1 MEKPVSYAFNAT
13 AEIAAATG
21 LGDAIRTLGV
31 PGPWQNDVDG
41 GSAPSPRW
49 DSKLPLQWRR
59 PSVYGFSALCWM
71 YGRRIYEAFPTVPIG
86 LIEADVGGTAIEPV
100 SCSNGRLGLW
110 LSRR

>member
-1 MEKPVSYAFNAT
+1 MLSVLLTPNAS
-13 AEIAAATG
+13 
-21 LGDAIRTLGV
+21 L
-31 PGPWQNDVDG
+31 
-41 GSAPSPRW
+41 
-49 DSKLPLQWRR
+49 LQ
-59 PSVYGFSALCWM
+59 SALCWM

>member
-1 MEKPVSYAFNAT
+1 
-13 AEIAAATG
+13 
-21 LGDAIRTLGV
+21 
-31 PGPWQNDVDG
+31 
-41 GSAPSPRW
+41 
-49 DSKLPLQWRR
+49 
-59 PSVYGFSALCWM
+59 M